1 MAIRWKRLAQR
12 QWDTRDAIARSVAA
26 EWLDSMGE
34 ETAATKD
41 TGARLRRRSNTS
53 PATWLYNIFPVLKWL
68 RAYQPNWLRAD
79 LIAGVTL
86 AAYLM
91 PAGLAD
97 SSLANLPPEA
107 GLYACLFS
115 GFVFWLFCSSRH
127 TAITVTSA
135 ISVLVGASLGDLAG
149 GDPSRFWALASCTA
163 LIVGVL
169 SFIAWMAKAGVIVNF
184 ISESVLVGFKCGIAL
199 FIASTQLPKLFG
211 FKGSH
216 GDFWERSG
224 YFFSHLRET
233 NMTSLLLGLG
243 AFAVLLLGKRFLK
256 NKPVSLFVVIA
267 GIVAAATMDLGTL
280 GVKLLGQVPQGLPPF
295 GLPAVHVSDLNDLLP
310 LALGCFLLGMVET
323 AALGRTFAVKHGY
336 RFDAN
341 QELLG
346 IASANVMAGL
356 GHGFPVSG
364 GMSQSLV
371 NESSGAR
378 TPLSG
383 FIASLLML
391 LIVLFVSGALR
402 YLPQPVLAA
411 IVLMAVT
418 GLFKLTA
425 LKHFWRADRE
435 EFVVAIA
442 ALLGV
447 LSSGL
452 LRGVLI
458 GAIISLVQLLR
469 RASRPHV
476 AFLGR
481 IPGTRR
487 FSDRARHPDNE
498 LIHGVLIFRP
508 ESGLVYFNVDNVC
521 DSILSRVRAEP
532 TPPKIVILDL
542 SASPHMDIQAC
553 DVVMNMADDIKGA
566 GARLQ
571 IVEARSS
578 VRDRLRAEGME
589 EHVSQ
594 VNRFTSVAD
603 AVEDFQKGSD
613 PTTNK

>member
-1 MAIRWKRLAQR
+1 MGSELQPAARRA
-12 QWDTRDAIARSVAA
+12 WDN
-26 EWLDSMGE
+26 M
-34 ETAATKD
+34 
-41 TGARLRRRSNTS
+41 
-53 PATWLYNIFPVLKWL
+53 FPVLTWL
-68 RAYQPNWLRAD
+68 RAYQPKWLRAD

-97 SSLANLPPEA
+97 ASLANLPAEA

-115 GFVFWLFCSSRH
+115 GLVFWLFCSSRH

-163 LIVGVL
+163 LIVGGL
-169 SFIAWMAKAGVIVNF
+169 GFIAWLAKAGVIVNF

-233 NMTSLLLGLG
+233 NMASLMLGLAALAALLLGR
-243 AFAVLLLGKRFLK
+243 RFLK
-256 NKPVSLFVVIA
+256 NKPVALFVVIA
-267 GIVAAATMDLGTL
+267 SIVGAASMDLGSL

-323 AALGRTFAVKHGY
+323 AALGRMFAAKHGY

-346 IASANVMAGL
+346 IASANVLAGL

-371 NESSGAR
+371 NESGGAR

-391 LIVLFVSGALR
+391 LIVLFLSGALR

-411 IVLMAVT
+411 IVLMAVL
-418 GLFKLTA
+418 GLFNVAA
-425 LKHFWRADRE
+425 LRHFWRVDRA

-447 LSSGL
+447 LGSGL

-458 GAIISLVQLLR
+458 GAIISVVQLLR

-487 FSDRARHPDNE
+487 FSDMARHPDNE
-498 LIHGVLIFRP
+498 SVPGALLVRV
-508 ESGLVYFNVDNVC
+508 ESSLLYFNAEHVRDTVAAR
-521 DSILSRVRAEP
+521 LRAESA
-532 TPPKIVILDL
+532 PPKIVVLDL

-553 DVVMNMADDIKGA
+553 GVVMNMADDIKAA
-566 GARLQ
+566 GAHLQ

-578 VRDRLRAEGME
+578 VRDRLRAEGIE

-603 AVEDFQKGSD
+603 AVEGFQNNPD
-613 PTTNK
+613 

>member
-1 MAIRWKRLAQR
+1 
-12 QWDTRDAIARSVAA
+12 
-26 EWLDSMGE
+26 MGE
-34 ETAATKD
+34 EIPARKETTSGLQP
-41 TGARLRRRSNTS
+41 TGSHSNLPTRRL
-53 PATWLYNIFPVLKWL
+53 WYNIFSAATWL
-68 RAYQPNWLRAD
+68 RAYQGTWLRAD

-97 SSLANLPPEA
+97 ASLANLPPEA

-115 GFVFWLFCSSRH
+115 GLVFWLFCSSRH

-149 GDPSRFWALASCTA
+149 GDAARFWALASCTA
-163 LIVGVL
+163 LIVGGL
-169 SFIAWMAKAGVIVNF
+169 GFIAWLARAGVIVNF
-184 ISESVLVGFKCGIAL
+184 ISEGVLVGFKCGIAL

-233 NMTSLLLGLG
+233 NMASLLVGL
-243 AFAVLLLGKRFLK
+243 AALAVLMLGKQFLK
-256 NKPVSLFVVIA
+256 NKPVALFVVIA
-267 GIVAAATMDLGTL
+267 GIIAASIMDFGSL

-346 IASANVMAGL
+346 IASANVMAGM

-371 NESSGAR
+371 NESGGAR

-411 IVLMAVT
+411 IVLMAVL
-418 GLFKLTA
+418 GLFNVAA

-435 EFVVAIA
+435 EFIVAMA

-447 LSSGL
+447 LGSGL

-487 FSDRARHPDNE
+487 FSDLARHSDNE
-498 LIHGVLIFRP
+498 PVPGALLVRV
-508 ESGLVYFNVDNVC
+508 ESSLLYFNAEHVRDIVAAR
-521 DSILSRVRAEP
+521 LRAEA
-532 TPPKIVILDL
+532 TPPRIVILDL

-553 DVVMNMADDIKGA
+553 GVVMNIADDIKAA

-578 VRDRLRAEGME
+578 VRDRLRAEGID
-589 EHVSQ
+589 EHVSG

-603 AVEDFQKGSD
+603 AVEDFQKKHD
-613 PTTNK
+613 Q

>member
-1 MAIRWKRLAQR
+1 MGGGISRTPSQKA
-12 QWDTRDAIARSVAA
+12 S
-26 EWLDSMGE
+26 WLKWVGTMGKDI
-34 ETAATKD
+34 AATKE
-41 TGARLRRRSNTS
+41 TAENLEPTRSESQAAARRG
-53 PATWLYNIFPVLKWL
+53 WYNIFPALTWL
-68 RAYQPNWLRAD
+68 RAYQPKWLRAD

-97 SSLANLPPEA
+97 ASLANLPPEA

-115 GFVFWLFCSSRH
+115 GLVFWLFCSSRH

-149 GDPSRFWALASCTA
+149 GDASRFWALASCTA
-163 LIVGVL
+163 LIVGAL
-169 SFIAWMAKAGVIVNF
+169 AFIAWLAKAGVIVNF

-216 GDFWERSG
+216 GDFWKRSG
-224 YFFSHLRET
+224 YFFSHLRDT
-233 NMTSLLLGLG
+233 NLASLLLGLG
-243 AFAVLLLGKRFLK
+243 ALAVLLLGKRFLK
-256 NKPVSLFVVIA
+256 NKPVALFVVIA
-267 GIVAAATMDLGTL
+267 GIVAASIMDLGSL

-295 GLPAVHVSDLNDLLP
+295 GLPAVHLSDLNDLLP

-323 AALGRTFAVKHGY
+323 AALGRMFAVKHGY

-346 IASANVMAGL
+346 IASANVMTGL
-356 GHGFPVSG
+356 GYGFPVSG

-371 NESSGAR
+371 NESGGAR

-383 FIASLLML
+383 FIAALLTL

-411 IVLMAVT
+411 IVLIAVT
-418 GLFKLTA
+418 GLFKVTA
-425 LKHFWRADRE
+425 LRHLWRADRA

-447 LSSGL
+447 LGSGL
-452 LRGVLI
+452 LRGVMI
-458 GAIISLVQLLR
+458 GAMISLVQLLR
-469 RASRPHV
+469 TASRPHV

-487 FSDRARHPDNE
+487 FSDRERHPDNE
-498 LIHGVLIFRP
+498 LISGALIFRP
-508 ESGLVYFNVDNVC
+508 ESGLVYFNVDHVC
-521 DSILSRVRAEP
+521 QSILKRVHAEP
-532 TPPKIVILDL
+532 TPPKLVVLDL
-542 SASPHMDIQAC
+542 SAAPRVDLQSAHSLAG
-553 DVVMNMADDIKGA
+553 MADELTAHGIRFQA
-566 GARLQ
+566 
-571 IVEARSS
+571 VEPRSS
-578 VRDRLRAEGME
+578 VRDRLRNEG
-589 EHVSQ
+589 VDDRLGGI
-594 VNRFTSVAD
+594 NRFTSVAD
-603 AVEDFQKGSD
+603 AVEDFQR
-613 PTTNK
+613 TAI

>member
-1 MAIRWKRLAQR
+1 MGGGISRTPSQKA
-12 QWDTRDAIARSVAA
+12 S
-26 EWLDSMGE
+26 WLKWVGTMGKDI
-34 ETAATKD
+34 AATKE
-41 TGARLRRRSNTS
+41 TAENLEPTRSESQAAARRG
-53 PATWLYNIFPVLKWL
+53 WYNIFPALTWL
-68 RAYQPNWLRAD
+68 RAYQPKWLRAD

-97 SSLANLPPEA
+97 ASLANLPPEA
-107 GLYACLFS
+107 GLYACLFP
-115 GFVFWLFCSSRH
+115 GLVFWLFCSSRH
-127 TAITVTSA
+127 TAVTVTSA

-163 LIVGVL
+163 VIVGVL
-169 SFIAWMAKAGVIVNF
+169 AFLAWLAKAGVIVNF

-224 YFFSHLRET
+224 YFFSHLRDT
-233 NMTSLLLGLG
+233 NLASLLLGLG
-243 AFAVLLLGKRFLK
+243 ALAVLLLGKRFLK
-256 NKPVSLFVVIA
+256 NKPVALFVVIA
-267 GIVAAATMDLGTL
+267 GIIAASGMDLGSL

-295 GLPAVHVSDLNDLLP
+295 GLPAVHLSDLNDLLP

-323 AALGRTFAVKHGY
+323 AALGRMVAVKHGY

-346 IASANVMAGL
+346 IAGANVMAGL

-371 NESSGAR
+371 NESGGAR

-383 FIASLLML
+383 FFAALLTL
-391 LIVLFVSGALR
+391 LIVLFGSGAMR

-418 GLFKLTA
+418 GLFRVAA
-425 LKHFWRADRE
+425 LRHLWRADRA

-447 LSSGL
+447 LGSGL
-452 LRGVLI
+452 LRGVMI
-458 GAIISLVQLLR
+458 GAMISLVQLLR
-469 RASRPHV
+469 TASRPHV

-487 FSDRARHPDNE
+487 FSDRERHPDTQ
-498 LIHGVLIFRP
+498 LIPGVLTFRP
-508 ESGLVYFNVDNVC
+508 ESGLVYFNVDHVC
-521 DSILSRVRAEP
+521 KTILDRVSAEP
-532 TPPKIVILDL
+532 ALPKLVLLDL
-542 SASPHMDIQAC
+542 SAAPRVDLQSAQALGELSNELTAKRIQFQA
-553 DVVMNMADDIKGA
+553 
-566 GARLQ
+566 
-571 IVEARSS
+571 VEARSS
-578 VRDRLRAEGME
+578 VRDRLLNEG
-589 EHVSQ
+589 VDAKLGGI
-594 VNRFTSVAD
+594 NRFRSVAD
-603 AVEDFQKGSD
+603 AVEDFQK
-613 PTTNK
+613 TATK

>member
-1 MAIRWKRLAQR
+1 
-12 QWDTRDAIARSVAA
+12 
-26 EWLDSMGE
+26 MGKDF
-34 ETAATKD
+34 AATKE
-41 TGARLRRRSNTS
+41 TGGNLEPTRYESRPPPGGA
-53 PATWLYNIFPVLKWL
+53 WYNIFPALTWL
-68 RAYQPNWLRAD
+68 RAYQPKWLRAD

-97 SSLANLPPEA
+97 ASLANLPPEA

-115 GFVFWLFCSSRH
+115 GVVFWLFCSSRH

-163 LIVGVL
+163 LIVGGL
-169 SFIAWMAKAGVIVNF
+169 GFIAWLAKAGVIVNF

-224 YFFSHLRET
+224 YFCSHLRET
-233 NMTSLLLGLG
+233 NMASLLLGLG
-243 AFAVLLLGKRFLK
+243 ALAVLLLGKRFLK
-256 NKPVSLFVVIA
+256 NKPVALFVVIA
-267 GIVAAATMDLGTL
+267 GIVAASSMDLGSL
-280 GVKLLGQVPQGLPPF
+280 GVKLLGEVPQGLPPF
-295 GLPAVHVSDLNDLLP
+295 GLPAVHLSDLNNLLP

-323 AALGRTFAVKHGY
+323 AALGRMFAVKHGY

-371 NESSGAR
+371 NESGGAR

-383 FIASLLML
+383 FIAALLML
-391 LIVLFVSGALR
+391 LIVLFVSGVLR

-418 GLFKLTA
+418 GLFNVAA
-425 LKHFWRADRE
+425 LRHFWRADRT
-435 EFVVAIA
+435 EFVVATA

-447 LSSGL
+447 LGSGL

-469 RASRPHV
+469 AASRPHV

-487 FSDRARHPDNE
+487 FSDRERHPGNE
-498 LIHGVLIFRP
+498 LMAGVLIFRP
-508 ESGLVYFNVDNVC
+508 ESGLVYFNVDHVC
-521 DSILSRVRAEP
+521 ESILKRVSAET
-532 TPPKIVILDL
+532 TPPKLVVLDL
-542 SASPHMDIQAC
+542 SAAPRVDLQSAHGLAAMAVEITSKGIRFQA
-553 DVVMNMADDIKGA
+553 
-566 GARLQ
+566 
-571 IVEARSS
+571 VEARSP
-578 VRDRLRAEGME
+578 VRDRLRNEG
-589 EHVSQ
+589 VDGKLGG
-594 VNRFTSVAD
+594 VNRFTTVAD
-603 AVEDFQKGSD
+603 AVEDFQKNA
-613 PTTNK
+613 TK

>member
-1 MAIRWKRLAQR
+1 
-12 QWDTRDAIARSVAA
+12 
-26 EWLDSMGE
+26 MGE
-34 ETAATKD
+34 GIAETKK
-41 TGARLRRRSNTS
+41 
-53 PATWLYNIFPVLKWL
+53 PANDLESTRYESHPAVSHGWYNILQARMWL
-68 RAYQPNWLRAD
+68 RAYQPKWLRAD

-97 SSLANLPPEA
+97 ASLANLPPEA

-115 GFVFWLFCSSRH
+115 GLVFWLFCSSRH

-135 ISVLVGASLGDLAG
+135 ISVLVGASLGGLAG

-163 LIVGVL
+163 LIVGGL
-169 SFIAWMAKAGVIVNF
+169 GFIAWLAKAGVIVNF

-224 YFFSHLRET
+224 YFFSHMRET
-233 NMTSLLLGLG
+233 NLASLLLGLG
-243 AFAVLLLGKRFLK
+243 ALAVLLLGKRFLK
-256 NKPVSLFVVIA
+256 NKPVALFVVIA
-267 GIVAAATMDLGTL
+267 GIIAASTMDLGSL
-280 GVKLLGQVPQGLPPF
+280 GVKLLGQVPQGMPPF
-295 GLPAVHVSDLNDLLP
+295 GFPAVHVSDLNDLLP

-323 AALGRTFAVKHGY
+323 AALGRMFAVKHGY
-336 RFDAN
+336 RFDPN

-346 IASANVMAGL
+346 IASANVIAGL

-371 NESSGAR
+371 NESGGAR

-391 LIVLFVSGALR
+391 LIVLFLSSVLR

-418 GLFKLTA
+418 GLFNVTA
-425 LKHFWRADRE
+425 LKHFWRADRA

-447 LSSGL
+447 LGSGL

-458 GAIISLVQLLR
+458 GAIISVVQLLR

-487 FSDRARHPDNE
+487 FSDMARHSDNE
-498 LIHGVLIFRP
+498 PVPGALLVRV
-508 ESGLVYFNVDNVC
+508 ESSLLYFNAEH
-521 DSILSRVRAEP
+521 VRDTVAARLHAESA
-532 TPPKIVILDL
+532 PPKIVVLDL

-553 DVVMNMADDIKGA
+553 GVVMNMADDIKAA

-578 VRDRLRAEGME
+578 VRDRLRAEGID
-589 EHVSQ
+589 EHVSE

-603 AVEDFQKGSD
+603 AIEDFEKNRDQI
-613 PTTNK
+613 NR

>member
-1 MAIRWKRLAQR
+1 MGKEP
-12 QWDTRDAIARSVAA
+12 AA
-26 EWLDSMGE
+26 
-34 ETAATKD
+34 AKA
-41 TGARLRRRSNTS
+41 TGADLQPKSYKSPTTTRRG
-53 PATWLYNIFPVLKWL
+53 WYNIFPAGAWL
-68 RAYQPNWLRAD
+68 RGYHPKWLRAD

-97 SSLANLPPEA
+97 ASLANLPPEA

-115 GFVFWLFCSSRH
+115 GLVFWLFCSSRH

-149 GDPSRFWALASCTA
+149 GDASRFWALASCTA

-169 SFIAWMAKAGVIVNF
+169 AFIAWLARAGVIVNF

-216 GDFWERSG
+216 GDFWERSS

-233 NMTSLLLGLG
+233 NMASFVLGLC
-243 AFAVLLLGKRFLK
+243 ALAMLLLGKRFLK
-256 NKPVSLFVVIA
+256 NKPVALFVVIA
-267 GIVAAATMDLGTL
+267 GIVAASTMDLGSL

-295 GLPAVHVSDLNDLLP
+295 GLPAIHLSDINELLP

-323 AALGRTFAVKHGY
+323 AALGRMFAAKHGY

-346 IASANVMAGL
+346 IASSNVMSGL

-371 NESSGAR
+371 NESGGAR

-383 FIASLLML
+383 FIAALLML
-391 LIVLFVSGALR
+391 LVVLFVSGALR

-418 GLFKLTA
+418 GLFKVTA
-425 LKHFWRADRE
+425 LRHLWRADRAD
-435 EFVVAIA
+435 FVVAIA

-447 LSSGL
+447 LGSGL

-481 IPGTRR
+481 IPAARR
-487 FSDRARHPDNE
+487 FSDMARHPDNE
-498 LIHGVLIFRP
+498 PVPGALLFRT
-508 ESGLVYFNVDNVC
+508 EASLVYFNADYVR
-521 DSILSRVRAEP
+521 DSVMKRVAEMGAGLRLA
-532 TPPKIVILDL
+532 ICDL
-542 SASPHMDIQAC
+542 STSPYVDL
-553 DVVMNMADDIKGA
+553 A
-566 GARLQ
+566 GAEMLAGLYDQLAKVNVRLQ

-578 VRDRLRAEGME
+578 VRDRLHAEGVE
-589 EHVSQ
+589 DKVGRIG
-594 VNRFTSVAD
+594 RFKSLAD
-603 AVEDFQKGSD
+603 AVDEFLKSN
-613 PTTNK
+613 PRT

>member
-1 MAIRWKRLAQR
+1 MSSV
-12 QWDTRDAIARSVAA
+12 AIAAA
-26 EWLDSMGE
+26 QQPPTLLARIAPGIQ
-34 ETAATKD
+34 
-41 TGARLRRRSNTS
+41 RLRT
-53 PATWLYNIFPVLKWL
+53 YQ
-68 RAYQPNWLRAD
+68 RAWLRAD

-91 PAGLAD
+91 PAGIAD
-97 SSLANLPPEA
+97 ASLANVPPEA

-115 GFVFWLFCSSRH
+115 GLVFWLFCSSRH
-127 TAITVTSA
+127 TAVTVTSA

-149 GDPSRFWALASCTA
+149 GNASRFWALASCTA
-163 LIVGVL
+163 LIVGAIA
-169 SFIAWMAKAGVIVNF
+169 FIAWLARAGVIVNF

-224 YFFSHLRET
+224 YFFSHLGDT
-233 NMTSLLLGLG
+233 NTASLLLGICALIL
-243 AFAVLLLGKRFLK
+243 LLLGKRFLK
-256 NKPVSLFVVIA
+256 NKPTALFVVIA
-267 GIVAAATMDLGTL
+267 GILVAASMNLGNL
-280 GVKLLGQVPQGLPPF
+280 GVKLLGEVPQGMPPF
-295 GLPAVHVSDLNDLLP
+295 GLPAVHASDLNDLLP
-310 LALGCFLLGMVET
+310 LALACFLLGAVES
-323 AALGRTFAVKHGY
+323 AAIGRMFAAKHGY

-346 IASANVMAGL
+346 IAGANAMAGL

-371 NESSGAR
+371 NESGGAR

-383 FIASLLML
+383 FVAALLML

-411 IVLMAVT
+411 VVLMAVT

-458 GAIISLVQLLR
+458 GAVISLVQLLR

-498 LIHGVLIFRP
+498 LIPGVLIFRP

-521 DSILSRVRAEP
+521 DAILSRVGAESA
-532 TPPKIVILDL
+532 TPKLVVLDL
-542 SASPHMDIQAC
+542 SAAPRVDLQSAHALGS
-553 DVVMNMADDIKGA
+553 MADELTAKGIRFQA
-566 GARLQ
+566 
-571 IVEARSS
+571 VEPRAS
-578 VRDRLRAEGME
+578 VRDRLRNEGMDGKLGG
-589 EHVSQ
+589 
-594 VNRFTSVAD
+594 VNRFTTVAD
-603 AVEDFQKGSD
+603 VIDNLQSAQ
-613 PTTNK
+613 NA